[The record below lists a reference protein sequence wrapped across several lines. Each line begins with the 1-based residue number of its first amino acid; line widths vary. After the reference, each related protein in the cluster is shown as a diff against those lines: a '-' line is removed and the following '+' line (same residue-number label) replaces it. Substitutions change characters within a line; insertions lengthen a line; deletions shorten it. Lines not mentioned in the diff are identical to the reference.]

1 MKMKKFIGIDL
12 SLNSTAISIICGNSI
27 KIISIFKTE
36 NNIDRIFEKKDHFS
50 LIKKC
55 SDVDIIL
62 ENKKDST
69 KKEYHINEREKILSF
84 MRLNELIMES
94 IKDDINDETYIG
106 MEGISFGSTG
116 NSLIDISMATGIV
129 RKSLV
134 EKISNDVDRFFI
146 FSPSS
151 IKKFAGKGNFKKIE
165 MFDAILKESEIDS
178 EFIKTIRSN
187 REVCVTP
194 KGVVKKP
201 IEDMVDSIWICKF
214 LKHQVENG

>member
-1 MKMKKFIGIDL
+1 MKKFIGIDL

-178 EFIKTIRSN
+178 EFIKTIRLN
-187 REVCVTP
+187 REACVTP

>member
-1 MKMKKFIGIDL
+1 MKKFIGLDL

-178 EFIKTIRSN
+178 EFIKTIRLN
-187 REVCVTP
+187 REACVTP

>member
-1 MKMKKFIGIDL
+1 
-12 SLNSTAISIICGNSI
+12 
-27 KIISIFKTE
+27 
-36 NNIDRIFEKKDHFS
+36 
-50 LIKKC
+50 
-55 SDVDIIL
+55 
-62 ENKKDST
+62 
-69 KKEYHINEREKILSF
+69 
-84 MRLNELIMES
+84 
-94 IKDDINDETYIG
+94 

-134 EKISNDVDRFFI
+134 ERISNDVDRLFI

-178 EFIKTIRSN
+178 EFIKTIGSN
-187 REVCVTP
+187 REACVTP

>member
-1 MKMKKFIGIDL
+1 MKKFIGIDL

-116 NSLIDISMATGIV
+116 NSLIDISMATGII

>member
-178 EFIKTIRSN
+178 EFIKTIRLN
-187 REVCVTP
+187 REACVTP

>member
-62 ENKKDST
+62 ENKKYST

-134 EKISNDVDRFFI
+134 ERISNDVDRFFI

-187 REVCVTP
+187 REACVTP
-194 KGVVKKP
+194 KGVIKKP

>member
-62 ENKKDST
+62 ENKKYST

-134 EKISNDVDRFFI
+134 ERISNDVDRLFI

-178 EFIKTIRSN
+178 EFIKTIGSN
-187 REVCVTP
+187 REACVTP

>member
-151 IKKFAGKGNFKKIE
+151 IKKFAGKGNFKKIQ

-178 EFIKTIRSN
+178 EFIKTIRLN
-187 REVCVTP
+187 REACVTP

>member
-1 MKMKKFIGIDL
+1 MKMKKFIGIDM

-116 NSLIDISMATGIV
+116 NSLIDISMATSIV

>member
-178 EFIKTIRSN
+178 EFIKTIGSN
-187 REVCVTP
+187 REACVTP

>member
-1 MKMKKFIGIDL
+1 MKKFIGIDL

-134 EKISNDVDRFFI
+134 ERISNDVDRLFI

-178 EFIKTIRSN
+178 EFIKTIGSN
-187 REVCVTP
+187 REACVTP

>member
-1 MKMKKFIGIDL
+1 
-12 SLNSTAISIICGNSI
+12 
-27 KIISIFKTE
+27 
-36 NNIDRIFEKKDHFS
+36 
-50 LIKKC
+50 
-55 SDVDIIL
+55 
-62 ENKKDST
+62 
-69 KKEYHINEREKILSF
+69 

-134 EKISNDVDRFFI
+134 ERISNDVDRLFI

-178 EFIKTIRSN
+178 EFIKTIGSN
-187 REVCVTP
+187 REACVTP